1 MLSSFQSNGNVE
13 AVAIYK
19 SQIRIIKLEI
29 ERLHRPTEYQKVD
42 IPEHLNKREKI
53 QSFRVY

>member
-1 MLSSFQSNGNVE
+1 MLSSFQSNGKVK
-13 AVAIYK
+13 AVTIYK
-19 SQIRIIKLEI
+19 SQIGIKKLEI